1 MKDVRLCFVA
11 LLNSVACSYNP
22 TINLHLF
29 GTFEVCLAL
38 GCDSPYAP
46 RPTMNS
52 FLAYK
57 LTISII
63 PHSFLLLYSFHLVD
77 CGDDLMRLR
86 QLLDVEKLPQHSPVT
101 HSMALCVRLMS
112 GMAGICQL
120 PGLDSDCF
128 DVEAECK

>member
-1 MKDVRLCFVA
+1 
-11 LLNSVACSYNP
+11 
-22 TINLHLF
+22 
-29 GTFEVCLAL
+29 
-38 GCDSPYAP
+38 
-46 RPTMNS
+46 
-52 FLAYK
+52 
-57 LTISII
+57 
-63 PHSFLLLYSFHLVD
+63 
-77 CGDDLMRLR
+77 MRLR